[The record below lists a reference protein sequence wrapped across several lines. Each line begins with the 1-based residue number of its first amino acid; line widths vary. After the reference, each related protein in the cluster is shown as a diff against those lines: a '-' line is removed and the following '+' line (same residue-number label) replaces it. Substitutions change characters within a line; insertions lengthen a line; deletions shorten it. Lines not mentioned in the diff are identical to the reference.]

1 MYENYHGVKISNEM
15 IKLIVN
21 LTERYVSIGK
31 FPDKA
36 IDVLDEACCKTS
48 IIDSN
53 VEKKSKHLLMEIN
66 DVKTNKNG
74 SVSIDDG
81 QLTIEKGTKGYYDE
95 KTDNFYIIG
104 TLTNNSSDDYDYVTI
119 NYHVSDKDG
128 NILGNATDSIDNLEK
143 GKSWK
148 FKVVYENVDA
158 KEVKNFK
165 INNVSTY

>member
-1 MYENYHGVKISNEM
+1 MKRRTPTWVIV
-15 IKLIVN
+15 LIVAMVV
-21 LTERYVSIGK
+21 LFYVGFIGLCI
-31 FPDKA
+31 F
-36 IDVLDEACCKTS
+36 VSE
-48 IIDSN
+48 DS
-53 VEKKSKHLLMEIN
+53 

-128 NILGNATDSIDNLEK
+128 NILGNATASIDNLEK

>member
-1 MYENYHGVKISNEM
+1 MKRRTPTWVIV
-15 IKLIVN
+15 LIVAMVV
-21 LTERYVSIGK
+21 LFYVGFIGLCI
-31 FPDKA
+31 FVSD
-36 IDVLDEACCKTS
+36 
-48 IIDSN
+48 DS
-53 VEKKSKHLLMEIN
+53 

-165 INNVSTY
+165 INNVTTY

>member
-1 MYENYHGVKISNEM
+1 MKRRTPTWVIV
-15 IKLIVN
+15 LIVATVV
-21 LTERYVSIGK
+21 LFYVGFIGLCI
-31 FPDKA
+31 FVSD
-36 IDVLDEACCKTS
+36 
-48 IIDSN
+48 DS
-53 VEKKSKHLLMEIN
+53 

>member
-1 MYENYHGVKISNEM
+1 MKRRTPTWVIV
-15 IKLIVN
+15 LIVTMVV
-21 LTERYVSIGK
+21 LFYVGFIGLCI
-31 FPDKA
+31 FVSD
-36 IDVLDEACCKTS
+36 
-48 IIDSN
+48 DS
-53 VEKKSKHLLMEIN
+53 

>member
-1 MYENYHGVKISNEM
+1 MKRRTPTWVIV
-15 IKLIVN
+15 LIVAMVV
-21 LTERYVSIGK
+21 LFYVGFIGLCI
-31 FPDKA
+31 FVSD
-36 IDVLDEACCKTS
+36 
-48 IIDSN
+48 DS
-53 VEKKSKHLLMEIN
+53 

-104 TLTNNSSDDYDYVTI
+104 TLTNNSSDDYDYATI

>member
-1 MYENYHGVKISNEM
+1 MKRRTPTWVIF
-15 IKLIVN
+15 LIVAMVV
-21 LTERYVSIGK
+21 LFYVGFIGLCI
-31 FPDKA
+31 FVSD
-36 IDVLDEACCKTS
+36 
-48 IIDSN
+48 DS
-53 VEKKSKHLLMEIN
+53 

-128 NILGNATDSIDNLEK
+128 NILGNATYSIDNLEK

>member
-1 MYENYHGVKISNEM
+1 MKRRTPTWVIV
-15 IKLIVN
+15 LIVAMVV
-21 LTERYVSIGK
+21 LFYVGFIGLCI
-31 FPDKA
+31 F
-36 IDVLDEACCKTS
+36 VSE
-48 IIDSN
+48 DS
-53 VEKKSKHLLMEIN
+53 

>member
-1 MYENYHGVKISNEM
+1 MKRRTPTWVIV
-15 IKLIVN
+15 LIVAMVV
-21 LTERYVSIGK
+21 LFYVGFIGLCI
-31 FPDKA
+31 FVSD
-36 IDVLDEACCKTS
+36 
-48 IIDSN
+48 DS
-53 VEKKSKHLLMEIN
+53 

-119 NYHVSDKDG
+119 NYHVFDKDD
-128 NILGNATDSIDNLEK
+128 NILGNATDSIDDLEK

-148 FKVVYENVDA
+148 FKVVYQNVDA
-158 KEVKNFK
+158 KEVKKFK

>member
-1 MYENYHGVKISNEM
+1 MKRRTPTWVIV
-15 IKLIVN
+15 LIVAMVV
-21 LTERYVSIGK
+21 LFYVGFIGLCI
-31 FPDKA
+31 FVSD
-36 IDVLDEACCKTS
+36 
-48 IIDSN
+48 DS
-53 VEKKSKHLLMEIN
+53 

-148 FKVVYENVDA
+148 FKVVYKNVDA

>member
-1 MYENYHGVKISNEM
+1 MKRRTTTWVIV
-15 IKLIVN
+15 LIVAMVV
-21 LTERYVSIGK
+21 LFYVGFIGLCI
-31 FPDKA
+31 FVSD
-36 IDVLDEACCKTS
+36 
-48 IIDSN
+48 DS
-53 VEKKSKHLLMEIN
+53 

>member
-1 MYENYHGVKISNEM
+1 MKRRTPTWVIV
-15 IKLIVN
+15 LIVAMVV
-21 LTERYVSIGK
+21 LFYVGFIGLCI
-31 FPDKA
+31 FVSD
-36 IDVLDEACCKTS
+36 
-48 IIDSN
+48 DS
-53 VEKKSKHLLMEIN
+53 

-128 NILGNATDSIDNLEK
+128 NILGNATASIDNLEK

>member
-1 MYENYHGVKISNEM
+1 MKRTTPTWVIV
-15 IKLIVN
+15 LIVAMVV
-21 LTERYVSIGK
+21 LFYVGFIGLCI
-31 FPDKA
+31 FVSD
-36 IDVLDEACCKTS
+36 
-48 IIDSN
+48 DS
-53 VEKKSKHLLMEIN
+53 

>member
-1 MYENYHGVKISNEM
+1 MKRRTPTWVIV
-15 IKLIVN
+15 LIVAIVV
-21 LTERYVSIGK
+21 LFYVGFIGLCI
-31 FPDKA
+31 FVSD
-36 IDVLDEACCKTS
+36 
-48 IIDSN
+48 DS
-53 VEKKSKHLLMEIN
+53 

>member
-1 MYENYHGVKISNEM
+1 MKRRTPTWVIV
-15 IKLIVN
+15 LIVAMVV
-21 LTERYVSIGK
+21 LFYVGFIGLYI
-31 FPDKA
+31 FVSD
-36 IDVLDEACCKTS
+36 
-48 IIDSN
+48 DS
-53 VEKKSKHLLMEIN
+53 

>member
-1 MYENYHGVKISNEM
+1 MKRRTPTWVIV
-15 IKLIVN
+15 LIVAMVV
-21 LTERYVSIGK
+21 LFYVGFIGLCI
-31 FPDKA
+31 FVSD
-36 IDVLDEACCKTS
+36 
-48 IIDSN
+48 DS
-53 VEKKSKHLLMEIN
+53 

-128 NILGNATDSIDNLEK
+128 NILGNVTDSIDNLEK

>member
-1 MYENYHGVKISNEM
+1 MKRRTPTWVIV
-15 IKLIVN
+15 LIVAMVV
-21 LTERYVSIGK
+21 LFYVGFIGLCI
-31 FPDKA
+31 FVSD
-36 IDVLDEACCKTS
+36 
-48 IIDSN
+48 DS
-53 VEKKSKHLLMEIN
+53 

-104 TLTNNSSDDYDYVTI
+104 TLINNSSDDYDYVTI

-165 INNVSTY
+165 INNISTY

>member
-1 MYENYHGVKISNEM
+1 MKRRTPTWVIV
-15 IKLIVN
+15 LIVAMVV
-21 LTERYVSIGK
+21 LFYVGFIGLCI
-31 FPDKA
+31 FVSD
-36 IDVLDEACCKTS
+36 
-48 IIDSN
+48 DSD
-53 VEKKSKHLLMEIN
+53 I
-66 DVKTNKNG
+66 KTNKNG

>member
-1 MYENYHGVKISNEM
+1 MKRKTPTWVIV
-15 IKLIVN
+15 LIVAIVV
-21 LTERYVSIGK
+21 LFYVGFIGLCI
-31 FPDKA
+31 FVSD
-36 IDVLDEACCKTS
+36 
-48 IIDSN
+48 DS
-53 VEKKSKHLLMEIN
+53 

-165 INNVSTY
+165 INNVTTY

>member
-1 MYENYHGVKISNEM
+1 MKRRTPTWVIV
-15 IKLIVN
+15 LIVAMVV
-21 LTERYVSIGK
+21 LFYVGFIGLCI
-31 FPDKA
+31 FVSD
-36 IDVLDEACCKTS
+36 
-48 IIDSN
+48 DS
-53 VEKKSKHLLMEIN
+53 

-119 NYHVSDKDG
+119 NYHVFDKDG

>member
-1 MYENYHGVKISNEM
+1 MKRKTPTWVIV
-15 IKLIVN
+15 LIVAMVV
-21 LTERYVSIGK
+21 LFYVGFIGLCI
-31 FPDKA
+31 FVSD
-36 IDVLDEACCKTS
+36 
-48 IIDSN
+48 DS
-53 VEKKSKHLLMEIN
+53 

-119 NYHVSDKDG
+119 NYHVFDKDG
-128 NILGNATDSIDNLEK
+128 NILGNATDSIDNLGK

>member
-1 MYENYHGVKISNEM
+1 MKRKTPTWVIV
-15 IKLIVN
+15 LIVAIVV
-21 LTERYVSIGK
+21 LFYVGFIGLCI
-31 FPDKA
+31 FVSD
-36 IDVLDEACCKTS
+36 
-48 IIDSN
+48 DS
-53 VEKKSKHLLMEIN
+53 

-148 FKVVYENVDA
+148 FKVVYQNVDA

>member
-1 MYENYHGVKISNEM
+1 MKRKTPTWVIV
-15 IKLIVN
+15 LIVAIVV
-21 LTERYVSIGK
+21 LFYVGFIGLCI
-31 FPDKA
+31 FVSD
-36 IDVLDEACCKTS
+36 
-48 IIDSN
+48 DS
-53 VEKKSKHLLMEIN
+53 

-148 FKVVYENVDA
+148 FKVVYQNVDA
-158 KEVKNFK
+158 KEVKKFK

>member
-1 MYENYHGVKISNEM
+1 MKRRTPTWVIV
-15 IKLIVN
+15 LIVAMVV
-21 LTERYVSIGK
+21 LFYVGFIGLCI
-31 FPDKA
+31 FVSD
-36 IDVLDEACCKTS
+36 
-48 IIDSN
+48 DSD
-53 VEKKSKHLLMEIN
+53 I
-66 DVKTNKNG
+66 KTNKNG

-81 QLTIEKGTKGYYDE
+81 QLTIEKGPKGYYDE

>member
-1 MYENYHGVKISNEM
+1 MKRRTPTWVIA
-15 IKLIVN
+15 LIVAMVV
-21 LTERYVSIGK
+21 LFYVGFIGLCI
-31 FPDKA
+31 FVSD
-36 IDVLDEACCKTS
+36 
-48 IIDSN
+48 DSD
-53 VEKKSKHLLMEIN
+53 I
-66 DVKTNKNG
+66 KTNKNG

>member
-1 MYENYHGVKISNEM
+1 MKRKTPTWVIV
-15 IKLIVN
+15 LIVAIVV
-21 LTERYVSIGK
+21 LFYVGFIGLCI
-31 FPDKA
+31 FVSD
-36 IDVLDEACCKTS
+36 
-48 IIDSN
+48 DS
-53 VEKKSKHLLMEIN
+53 

>member
-1 MYENYHGVKISNEM
+1 MKRRTPTWVIA
-15 IKLIVN
+15 LIVAMVV
-21 LTERYVSIGK
+21 LFYVGFIGLCI
-31 FPDKA
+31 FVSD
-36 IDVLDEACCKTS
+36 
-48 IIDSN
+48 DSD
-53 VEKKSKHLLMEIN
+53 I
-66 DVKTNKNG
+66 KTNKNG

-128 NILGNATDSIDNLEK
+128 NILGNAKDSIDNLEK

>member
-1 MYENYHGVKISNEM
+1 MKRRTPTWVIV
-15 IKLIVN
+15 LIVAMVV
-21 LTERYVSIGK
+21 LFYVGFIGICI
-31 FPDKA
+31 FVSDG
-36 IDVLDEACCKTS
+36 S
-48 IIDSN
+48 
-53 VEKKSKHLLMEIN
+53 

-165 INNVSTY
+165 INNVTTY

>member
-1 MYENYHGVKISNEM
+1 MKRRTPTWVIV
-15 IKLIVN
+15 LIVAMVV
-21 LTERYVSIGK
+21 LFYVGFIGLCI
-31 FPDKA
+31 FVSD
-36 IDVLDEACCKTS
+36 
-48 IIDSN
+48 DS
-53 VEKKSKHLLMEIN
+53 

-165 INNVSTY
+165 G

>member
-1 MYENYHGVKISNEM
+1 MKRRTPTWVIV
-15 IKLIVN
+15 LIVAMVV
-21 LTERYVSIGK
+21 LFYVGFIGLCI
-31 FPDKA
+31 FVSD
-36 IDVLDEACCKTS
+36 
-48 IIDSN
+48 DSD
-53 VEKKSKHLLMEIN
+53 I
-66 DVKTNKNG
+66 KTNKNG

-95 KTDNFYIIG
+95 KKDNFYIIG

>member
-1 MYENYHGVKISNEM
+1 MKRRTPTWVIV
-15 IKLIVN
+15 LIVAMVV
-21 LTERYVSIGK
+21 LFYVGFIGLCI
-31 FPDKA
+31 FVSD
-36 IDVLDEACCKTS
+36 
-48 IIDSN
+48 DS
-53 VEKKSKHLLMEIN
+53 

-128 NILGNATDSIDNLEK
+128 NILGNAIDSIDNLEK

>member
-1 MYENYHGVKISNEM
+1 MKRRTPTWVIV
-15 IKLIVN
+15 LIVAIVV
-21 LTERYVSIGK
+21 LFYVGFIGLCI
-31 FPDKA
+31 FVSD
-36 IDVLDEACCKTS
+36 
-48 IIDSN
+48 DS
-53 VEKKSKHLLMEIN
+53 

-95 KTDNFYIIG
+95 TTDNFYIIG

-148 FKVVYENVDA
+148 FKVVYQNVDA
-158 KEVKNFK
+158 KEVKKFK

>member
-1 MYENYHGVKISNEM
+1 MKRRTPTWVIV
-15 IKLIVN
+15 LIVAMVV
-21 LTERYVSIGK
+21 LFYVGFIGLCI
-31 FPDKA
+31 FVSD
-36 IDVLDEACCKTS
+36 
-48 IIDSN
+48 DS
-53 VEKKSKHLLMEIN
+53 

-128 NILGNATDSIDNLEK
+128 NILGNATDSINNLEK

>member
-1 MYENYHGVKISNEM
+1 MILYIKKRGKIM
-15 IKLIVN
+15 KRRTPTWVIVLIVAMVV
-21 LTERYVSIGK
+21 LFYVGFIGICI
-31 FPDKA
+31 FVSD
-36 IDVLDEACCKTS
+36 
-48 IIDSN
+48 DS
-53 VEKKSKHLLMEIN
+53 

>member
-1 MYENYHGVKISNEM
+1 MKRRTPTWVIV
-15 IKLIVN
+15 LIVAIVV
-21 LTERYVSIGK
+21 LFYVGFIGLCI
-31 FPDKA
+31 FVSD
-36 IDVLDEACCKTS
+36 
-48 IIDSN
+48 DS
-53 VEKKSKHLLMEIN
+53 

-95 KTDNFYIIG
+95 KMDNFYIIG

-165 INNVSTY
+165 INNVTTY

>member
-1 MYENYHGVKISNEM
+1 MKRRTPTWVIV
-15 IKLIVN
+15 LIVAMVV
-21 LTERYVSIGK
+21 LFYVGFIGLCI
-31 FPDKA
+31 FVSD
-36 IDVLDEACCKTS
+36 
-48 IIDSN
+48 DS
-53 VEKKSKHLLMEIN
+53 

-158 KEVKNFK
+158 KEVKKFK

>member
-1 MYENYHGVKISNEM
+1 MKRRTPTWVIV
-15 IKLIVN
+15 LIVAMVV
-21 LTERYVSIGK
+21 LFYVGFIGLCI
-31 FPDKA
+31 FVSD
-36 IDVLDEACCKTS
+36 
-48 IIDSN
+48 DS
-53 VEKKSKHLLMEIN
+53 

-128 NILGNATDSIDNLEK
+128 NILENATDSIDNLEK

>member
-1 MYENYHGVKISNEM
+1 MKRRTPTWVIV
-15 IKLIVN
+15 LIVATVV
-21 LTERYVSIGK
+21 LFYVGFIGLCI
-31 FPDKA
+31 FVSD
-36 IDVLDEACCKTS
+36 
-48 IIDSN
+48 DSD
-53 VEKKSKHLLMEIN
+53 I
-66 DVKTNKNG
+66 KTNKNG

>member
-1 MYENYHGVKISNEM
+1 MKRRTPTWVIV
-15 IKLIVN
+15 LIVAMVV
-21 LTERYVSIGK
+21 LFYVGFIGLCI
-31 FPDKA
+31 FVSD
-36 IDVLDEACCKTS
+36 
-48 IIDSN
+48 DS
-53 VEKKSKHLLMEIN
+53 

-95 KTDNFYIIG
+95 KTDNFYIIV

>member
-1 MYENYHGVKISNEM
+1 MILYIKKRGKIM
-15 IKLIVN
+15 KRRTPTWVIVLIVAMVV
-21 LTERYVSIGK
+21 LFYVGFIGLCI
-31 FPDKA
+31 FVSD
-36 IDVLDEACCKTS
+36 
-48 IIDSN
+48 DS
-53 VEKKSKHLLMEIN
+53 